1 MVIQKATLNE
11 LHSLSELFD
20 LYRVFYEQPSD
31 LKGAKEFLNERLV
44 NEESVVFIAL
54 DADDSLGFVQLYPS
68 FSSIS
73 MQRSWILNDLF
84 VKESARRKGLGEK
97 LLQAA
102 ITFARETGA
111 NAVSLETGKENV
123 NAQRLYER
131 FGFVKESNYFYH
143 FSI

>member
-1 MVIQKATLNE
+1 MIIQKATLYE

-20 LYRVFYEQPSD
+20 SYRVFYEQPSN
-31 LKGAKEFLNERLV
+31 LENAKEFLRERLV

-54 DADDSLGFVQLYPS
+54 DEDDSLGFVQLYPS

-73 MQRSWILNDLF
+73 MKRTWILNDLF
-84 VKESARRKGLGEK
+84 VKESARKKGVGEK
-97 LLQAA
+97 LLQAS
-102 ITFARETGA
+102 ITFARETDA
-111 NAVSLETGKENV
+111 NGVSLETGKENV

-143 FSI
+143 YPI

>member
-111 NAVSLETGKENV
+111 NGVSLETGKENV

>member
-1 MVIQKATLNE
+1 MVIQKATINE

-20 LYRVFYEQPSD
+20 LYRVFYEQPSN
-31 LKGAKEFLNERLV
+31 LEGTQGFLRERIE
-44 NEESVVFIAL
+44 NEESVVFIAS
-54 DADDSLGFVQLYPS
+54 DEDDSLGFVQLYPS

-73 MQRSWILNDLF
+73 MQRTWILNDLF
-84 VKESARRKGLGEK
+84 VKERARKKGVGEK

-102 ITFARETGA
+102 ITFAVETGA
-111 NAVSLETGKENV
+111 NGVSLETGKDNV

-131 FGFVKESNYFYH
+131 FGFVKESNYFYT